1 MPKSGRREKIHT
13 TFIYIPMRFTTISK
27 NTATER
33 PLTAFSL
40 LLSMLSEVSSPLEKS
55 FVNIVVYR
63 IFDHAEIHETTQ
75 TVSRLYFE
83 IEQGW
88 RDLKYNKIDFIN
100 SWATDHNDFFKTA
113 KENLDEMSR
122 YIVPLAEHVIAASG
136 YSSSDEIGNSNP
148 GDVQELAL
156 APSLN
161 GNAVQGRF
169 GDNSYPKEV
178 KNLISNITGFLE
190 LYFQCRHFCQE
201 TLQEEYHVAFKDY
214 GTGTE
219 KLYKLFARK
228 ALGFAKEATKYF
240 SADKVEELKRTL
252 PIYQDYEKWNS
263 FEKFAFFGY
272 HRYTPEEVN
281 QFIMILHFE
290 FQNNIFTPTQEEIS
304 IFGEKQKEEE
314 MRYIIQHFD
323 DLLPL
328 NMIQTEFAFYQY
340 ALAKWADVPV
350 KGFVEFFNHE
360 YTGKWKAT
368 KTSNVYNQNMKYN
381 KKSDK
386 VKDFE
391 LAIKNLLNSK
401 KEHTSQTETA

>member
-1 MPKSGRREKIHT
+1 
-13 TFIYIPMRFTTISK
+13 MRFTTISK

-40 LLSMLSEVSSPLEKS
+40 LLSMLSEVSSPLKES
-55 FVNIVVYR
+55 CVNIVVYR
-63 IFDHAEIHETTQ
+63 IFDQAEIHETTQ
-75 TVSRLYFE
+75 TVSRLNFE

-88 RDLKYNKIDFIN
+88 QDLRYNKIGFVN

-113 KENLDEMSR
+113 MENLDEMSQ
-122 YIVPLAEHVIAASG
+122 YIVPIAEHIIAASG
-136 YSSSDEIGNSNP
+136 YSPSDEIGNSNP

-156 APSLN
+156 APLLN
-161 GNAVQGRF
+161 GNAVQGLF
-169 GDNSYPKEV
+169 WDNSYPPEV
-178 KNLISNITGFLE
+178 KNLISNITRFLG
-190 LYFQCRHFCQE
+190 LYYQCRHFCQE
-201 TLQEEYHVAFKDY
+201 TLLEEFDVILNDDV
-214 GTGTE
+214 TVR
-219 KLYKLFARK
+219 LYNLFARK
-228 ALGFAKEATKYF
+228 AFDFAKVATKYF
-240 SADKVEELKRTL
+240 SADKVEEQKRTL
-252 PIYQDYEKWNS
+252 RIYQDYRKRNCFKE
-263 FEKFAFFGY
+263 FAFFGY
-272 HRYTPEEVN
+272 HKYTPEEVN

-350 KGFVEFFNHE
+350 KGFVEFFNQE

-368 KTSNVYNQNMKYN
+368 KTSNVYNQNMKHN

-391 LAIKNLLNSK
+391 FAIKNLLNSK

>member
-1 MPKSGRREKIHT
+1 M
-13 TFIYIPMRFTTISK
+13 
-27 NTATER
+27 ER
-33 PLTAFSL
+33 PLTAFSC
-40 LLSMLSEVSSPLEKS
+40 LLSMLSEVSSPLKES
-55 FVNIVVYR
+55 CVNIVVYR
-63 IFDHAEIHETTQ
+63 IFDNAEIHETTQ
-75 TVSRLYFE
+75 TVSRLNFE
-83 IEQGW
+83 IKQEWQ
-88 RDLKYNKIDFIN
+88 DLKYKKIGFVN

-113 KENLDEMSR
+113 MKNLDEMSR

-169 GDNSYPKEV
+169 GDNSLPPEV

-281 QFIMILHFE
+281 QFIMILYFE

-304 IFGEKQKEEE
+304 IFGNNGEKILQC
-314 MRYIIQHFD
+314 RYIIRHFD
-323 DLLPL
+323 ELLPASVSGKSKL
-328 NMIQTEFAFYQY
+328 DGATVDMFIR
-340 ALAKWADVPV
+340 WAD
-350 KGFVEFFNHE
+350 
-360 YTGKWKAT
+360 TG
-368 KTSNVYNQNMKYN
+368 YGKYN
-381 KKSDK
+381 KTLLYFNREYMKSELNTHETVGYVAAKGPKERQKKYLEGMPPEYMDFVNK
-386 VKDFE
+386 VE
-391 LAIKNLLNSK
+391 YMLAKYNSEKKNSI
-401 KEHTSQTETA
+401 A

>member
-1 MPKSGRREKIHT
+1 
-13 TFIYIPMRFTTISK
+13 MRFTTISK

-40 LLSMLSEVSSPLEKS
+40 LLSMLSEVSSPLKES
-55 FVNIVVYR
+55 CVNIVVYR
-63 IFDHAEIHETTQ
+63 IFDNAEIHETTQ
-75 TVSRLYFE
+75 TVSRLNFE
-83 IEQGW
+83 IKQEWQ
-88 RDLKYNKIDFIN
+88 DLKYKKIGFVN

-113 KENLDEMSR
+113 MKNLDEMSR

-148 GDVQELAL
+148 GEVQERAL

-169 GDNSYPKEV
+169 GDNSLPPEV

-219 KLYKLFARK
+219 RLYKLFARK

-281 QFIMILHFE
+281 QFIMILCFE
-290 FQNNIFTPTQEEIS
+290 RENNIYTPTQEEIS
-304 IFGEKQKEEE
+304 IFGNNGEKILQCH
-314 MRYIIQHFD
+314 YIIQYFD
-323 DLLPL
+323 KLLPPGKYKPGKKL
-328 NMIQTEFAFYQY
+328 Y
-340 ALAKWADVPV
+340 AKTVKMFLYWAKIKSGKEKDAVRY
-350 KGFVEFFNHE
+350 FFRKYKESSFNTHQE
-360 YTGKWKAT
+360 VGYEAINGQG
-368 KTSNVYNQNMKYN
+368 SNVLQDKDEYN
-381 KKSDK
+381 K
-386 VKDFE
+386 FE
-391 LAIKNLLNSK
+391 ERLKNLLLRRNSEQK
-401 KEHTSQTETA
+401 NSIA